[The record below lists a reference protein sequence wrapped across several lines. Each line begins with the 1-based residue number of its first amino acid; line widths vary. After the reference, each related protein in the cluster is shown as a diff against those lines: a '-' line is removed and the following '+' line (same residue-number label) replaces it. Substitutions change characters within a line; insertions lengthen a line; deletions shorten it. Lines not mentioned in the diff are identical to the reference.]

1 MPDDA
6 TQRTQLASERTQL
19 AWWRTGLAAI
29 AVSIGVGRVV
39 PALDDSTIRWPY
51 TLLGVAFAFYGI
63 ALIWYGNL
71 RGIAA
76 TRAVSEARFAYPSMA
91 VSTVLGVMGAI
102 LGLATAI
109 VVVGT

>member
-6 TQRTQLASERTQL
+6 TRRTQLASERTQL

-39 PALDDSTIRWPY
+39 PALDDSTVEWPY

-71 RGIAA
+71 RGNAV
-76 TRAVSEARFAYPSMA
+76 TRAVSEGRFAYPSA
-91 VSTVLGVMGAI
+91 VSTVLGVVGGM
-102 LGLATAI
+102 LGLATAAVI
-109 VVVGT
+109 VAI

>member
-6 TQRTQLASERTQL
+6 TRRTHLASERTQL

-29 AVSIGVGRVV
+29 AVALAVGRVV
-39 PALDDSTIRWPY
+39 PALDDSTVDWPY

-71 RGIAA
+71 RG
-76 TRAVSEARFAYPSMA
+76 RAVGRAVAEGAFASPSET
-91 VSTVLGVMGAI
+91 VSAALGVAGAL
-102 LGLATAI
+102 LGVATA
-109 VVVGT
+109 VVVVAI